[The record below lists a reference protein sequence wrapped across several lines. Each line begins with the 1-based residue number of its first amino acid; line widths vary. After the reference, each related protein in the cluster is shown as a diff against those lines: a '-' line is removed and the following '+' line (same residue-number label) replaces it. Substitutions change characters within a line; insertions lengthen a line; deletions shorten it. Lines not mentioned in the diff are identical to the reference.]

1 MKLNTQD
8 IKSKVTTGIQEI
20 KETAKTPKGILL
32 TVMFIVLGV
41 FPLIVNHPLAIHV
54 LILTFI
60 YAFGGLAWNLL
71 AGYTGQFSL
80 GHSVFWAAGAYGITL
95 YYTFVAPDIIIG
107 LIFGIGF
114 SIVLALGISLLS
126 FRLRGVYFSM
136 VTLASAAIM
145 ETLLGHYTH
154 VEIDGLIYGG
164 YYGFFLPKTLEKIH
178 FYYIGF
184 FLVISGLVLTLV
196 IARSRLGKFM
206 IAIREDEDLAKSLG
220 INTYKVKTLTTIISA
235 MLTAIVGG
243 LFAIY
248 IRAVSPIAF
257 LEFTASWNIMVGP
270 MIGGLGTIL
279 GPVFGTFLMYPIT
292 IALQGIF
299 GGAFV
304 GVPQI
309 ITGIGIFLIVMMM
322 PSGVMDLIRKY
333 TGSQNNGGKDG
344 EQQEVTEEVKE
355 DAAN

>member
-1 MKLNTQD
+1 MNLRLPFN
-8 IKSKVTTGIQEI
+8 IQEI
-20 KETAKTPKGILL
+20 KETATTPKGIIL
-32 TVMFIVLGV
+32 TVMFVVLGV
-41 FPLIVNHPLAIHV
+41 FPLIINHPLAIHV
-54 LILTFI
+54 LILTFL

-114 SIVLALGISLLS
+114 SVVLALGISLLS

-178 FYYIGF
+178 FYYIGLG
-184 FLVISGLVLTLV
+184 LVIFGLFFTLV
-196 IARSRLGKFM
+196 IAKSRLGKFM
-206 IAIREDEDLAKSLG
+206 VAIREDEDLAKSLG

-243 LFAIY
+243 LFAMY

-257 LEFTASWNIMVGP
+257 LDFAASWNIMVGP
-270 MIGGLGTIL
+270 MIGGLGTVL
-279 GPVFGTFLMYPIT
+279 GPFLGTLIMYPIT
-292 IALQGIF
+292 ITLQGIF
-299 GGAFV
+299 GGTFV

-309 ITGIGIFLIVMMM
+309 LTGIGIFLIVMLM

-333 TGSQNNGGKDG
+333 TGSQEKGEEDG
-344 EQQEVTEEVKE
+344 EQEEVSEEVK
-355 DAAN
+355 DVAAN

>member
-154 VEIDGLIYGG
+154 VEIDGLIYG
-164 YYGFFLPKTLEKIH
+164 
-178 FYYIGF
+178 
-184 FLVISGLVLTLV
+184 
-196 IARSRLGKFM
+196 
-206 IAIREDEDLAKSLG
+206 
-220 INTYKVKTLTTIISA
+220 
-235 MLTAIVGG
+235 
-243 LFAIY
+243 
-248 IRAVSPIAF
+248 
-257 LEFTASWNIMVGP
+257 
-270 MIGGLGTIL
+270 
-279 GPVFGTFLMYPIT
+279 
-292 IALQGIF
+292 
-299 GGAFV
+299 
-304 GVPQI
+304 
-309 ITGIGIFLIVMMM
+309 
-322 PSGVMDLIRKY
+322 
-333 TGSQNNGGKDG
+333 
-344 EQQEVTEEVKE
+344 
-355 DAAN
+355 